1 MSFKIFFIEINF
13 PVCSRTSQTFP
24 SFAQAN
30 GALKEEKIENSSVSS
45 AYVEENFLD
54 VKKRRLRRRRV
65 LLALL
70 SAVGVGRGWQK
81 KAFLDCH
88 KQSFFVLNL
97 RRGEF

>member
-13 PVCSRTSQTFP
+13 PVCFRTSQTFP

-54 VKKRRLRRRRV
+54 VKKTTTTTSPFGFV
-65 LLALL
+65 
-70 SAVGVGRGWQK
+70 VGSRSGARMAK